1 MKTLLRSV
9 LLACVLLLMLPG
21 PALADGPEDGKLIFG
36 GTYILAQG
44 ETLNGDLVVV
54 GGTVTVEEGAQ
65 VNGNVALVGGSVT
78 IDGTVNGDAVAVGGT
93 LSLGPKSV
101 VTRDVGTF
109 GAMLNRAEGS
119 QVAGQVTSGGGFQM
133 PFTLPVPS
141 TVPQPW
147 NLPGTEAWNV
157 PFAWRFDTSPLLNGA
172 SIFLRSLGLAALAV
186 LVVIFWPGQV
196 ARVAHAS
203 LRHAPLSGALGLLT
217 GVVAPGLLI
226 LLAIT
231 LCLIPVAALGAVLLL
246 VAIVFGWIAIGAEVG
261 NRLAEDLFHL
271 FRGEGNGPGPRPDE
285 PRHLR
290 GAADEVPRFICQ
302 LHLDQDISGIELLGA
317 DPLLALADLHDLL
330 HGHHDPGD
338 VILQAEDLGALL
350 DRRRD
355 LVLEPRV
362 GVHDEPLLGAGLVG
376 HFRITPT
383 IRASPRSATQ
393 RKTAITPV
401 TTSTTAVPTLARRAA
416 LLPFVASS

>member
-1 MKTLLRSV
+1 MKTLLRSA

-21 PALADGPEDGKLIFG
+21 LALADGPEDGKLIFG
-36 GTYILAQG
+36 GTFVLAQG

-101 VTRDVGTF
+101 VTRDVSTF

-119 QVAGQVTSGGGFQM
+119 QVAGQVISGGGFQV
-133 PFTLPVPS
+133 PFTLPVPT

-147 NLPGTEAWNV
+147 NLPFGTQAWNV

-196 ARVAHAS
+196 ARVAYAS

-231 LCLIPVAALGAVLLL
+231 LCLIPVAALGAVLL
-246 VAIVFGWIAIGAEVG
+246 VAAIVFGWIAIGAEVG
-261 NRLAEDLFHL
+261 NRLAEVLKWKLHPAAAAALGTFVL
-271 FRGEGNGPGPRPDE
+271 TLVLAFIGIVPCVGWLGSAIV
-285 PRHLR
+285 
-290 GAADEVPRFICQ
+290 GAI
-302 LHLDQDISGIELLGA
+302 GLGA
-317 DPLLALADLHDLL
+317 VVLTRFGARTY
-330 HGHHDPGD
+330 GD
-338 VILQAEDLGALL
+338 
-350 DRRRD
+350 
-355 LVLEPRV
+355 
-362 GVHDEPLLGAGLVG
+362 
-376 HFRITPT
+376 
-383 IRASPRSATQ
+383 
-393 RKTAITPV
+393 
-401 TTSTTAVPTLARRAA
+401 AA
-416 LLPFVASS
+416 LPALPAQPVSA